1 MISSRRKDRFII
13 IYLPNLLFFVV
24 LICMIFFTHLVSWP
38 WFLLD
43 ESLHSPLRILELSIG
58 QCLNI
63 FACTFIVWGVVS
75 LGLDRAEGKELAK
88 PPESTELVTKGAYAF
103 CRHPITFGF
112 IIGTAGFAFTFDFV
126 PLFLTAAIYPF
137 SLYVILKYEEKELEA
152 RFGQAYIK
160 YKESTPIFPVPVRKS
175 SAKSRRKPTPEP

>member
-24 LICMIFFTHLVSWP
+24 LIVMILFIYMSSLS

-43 ESLHSPLRILELSIG
+43 EYLHSPLRILELSIG

-63 FACTFIVWGVVS
+63 FACTCIVWGVIS
-75 LGLDRAEGKELAK
+75 LGLDRAEGKELTK
-88 PPESTELVTKGAYAF
+88 PPESTELVTRGAYAF

-112 IIGTAGFAFTFDFV
+112 IIVTAGFAFTFDFV
-126 PLFLTAAIYPF
+126 PLFLTAAIYPIF
-137 SLYVILKYEEKELEA
+137 LYVLLKYEEKELEA

-160 YKESTPIFPVPVRKS
+160 YKEFTPMFPVPFRKS
-175 SAKSRRKPTPEP
+175 SAKSRLKPVL